1 MAANVYEM
9 VTERILNQ
17 LKEGTIP
24 WQKPWTGSQDGA
36 YNYVS
41 GKAYSVLNQMIL
53 KHEDAYLTFKQIQDL
68 GGKLK
73 KGSKSE
79 IVTFWKMLPIEEV
92 NKDGEKVKRVIPFLR
107 YYNVFWIGDTEGIER
122 KDIQRIEHNP
132 EEEAENIINLYM
144 NIENHPSLQRDKTS
158 NRAYYSPLQD
168 KVVVP
173 EIGQYEHVEEY
184 YSTLFHEL
192 THSTGAAS
200 RLNRIKIGIAHF
212 GNEEYSKEELVAEIG
227 AATLVNMAG
236 LETEKSFNNSAA
248 YIEGWSKALKDN
260 VKMIVEAS
268 SKAAKAVNYILGK
281 KEAVEA

>member
-144 NIENHPSLQRDKTS
+144 NSENHPSLQRDKTS

>member
-1 MAANVYEM
+1 MTANVYEM

-53 KHEDAYLTFKQIQDL
+53 KHEDAYLTFKQIQEL

-73 KGSKSE
+73 KGSKAE

-92 NKDGEKVKRVIPFLR
+92 NKDGEKVKKVIPFLR

-144 NIENHPSLQRDKTS
+144 NSENHPSLQRDKTS

-192 THSTGAAS
+192 THSTGAKS

>member
-1 MAANVYEM
+1 MTANVYEM

-73 KGSKSE
+73 KGSKAE

-92 NKDGEKVKRVIPFLR
+92 NKDGEKVKKVIPFLR

-122 KDIQRIEHNP
+122 KDIQRIAHNP

-144 NIENHPSLQRDKTS
+144 NSENHPSLQRDKTS

-192 THSTGAAS
+192 THSTGAKS

-281 KEAVEA
+281 KEAAEA

>member
-9 VTERILNQ
+9 VTERILDQ
-17 LKEGTIP
+17 LKKGTIP

-41 GKAYSVLNQMIL
+41 RKAYSVLNQMIL

-79 IVTFWKMLPIEEV
+79 IVTFWKILPIEEV
-92 NKDGEKVKRVIPFLR
+92 NKDGEKVKKNIPFLR

-122 KDIQRIEHNP
+122 KEVQRIQHNP

-144 NIENHPSLQRDKTS
+144 NSDNHPTLQRDKTS
-158 NRAYYSPLQD
+158 NRAYYRPITD
-168 KVVVP
+168 TVVVP
-173 EIGQYEHVEEY
+173 EIGQFEHIEEY

-192 THSTGAAS
+192 THSTGSAS
-200 RLNRIKIGIAHF
+200 RLNRIKVGIAHF

-236 LETEKSFNNSAA
+236 LETKKSFNNSAA
-248 YIEGWSKALKDN
+248 YIEGWSRALRDN

-268 SKAAKAVNYILGK
+268 GKAAKAVDYILGK
-281 KEAVEA
+281 RTTTEA